1 MKALL
6 DLFKQVTQEE
16 EFDAI
21 KIALASPE
29 KIRSWSYGEVKK
41 PETIN
46 YRTFK
51 PERDGLFCSKIFGPV
66 KDYECLCGKYKRLKH
81 RGVICEK
88 CGVEVTLSKVRRE
101 RMGHIDLAS
110 PVAHIWFLKSLP
122 SRLGMVLDIALRDI
136 ERVLYFEAYMVVNP
150 GMTPLTR
157 GQLLTE
163 EDYLAKVEE
172 YGDEFSAT
180 MGAEGVREL
189 LRTMDCH
196 SEIETLRK
204 DLSETGSEAKIKKI
218 AKRLKVLEAFQ
229 KSGIKPEWMILEV
242 LPVLPPE
249 LRPLVPLD
257 GGRFA
262 TSDLN
267 DLYRRVINRNNRL
280 KRLLELKAPEIIVR
294 NEKRMLQEAVD
305 SLLDNG
311 RRGKAMTGANKRPLK
326 SLADMIK
333 GKGGRFRQNLLG
345 KRVDYSGRSVIVVG
359 PQLKLH
365 QCGLPKKMALEL
377 FKPFI
382 FHKLE
387 VLGLATTIKAAKKK
401 VEEEGPE
408 VWDILEDVIREHPV
422 MLNRAPTLHRLGI
435 QAFEPIL
442 IEGKAIQLHPLVCA
456 AFNADFDGDQM
467 AVHVPLSLEAQME
480 ARTLMLAS
488 NNVLSP
494 ANGEPIIV
502 PSQDIVLGLYYMTR
516 EKVAA
521 RGEGMKFADIKEAQ
535 RAYDMGLVD
544 LHAKVTIRLKEV
556 DPETG
561 DEKVVRYETTI
572 GRALLSEI
580 LPAGLSFSFID
591 KALKKKEISKLINAS
606 FRRVG
611 IRETVIFADKL
622 MYTGYRYATRAG
634 ISICVNDML
643 VPPEKADLL
652 ASAEAEVKEIEDQYT
667 SGLVTQ
673 GERYNKVVDIWGRA
687 GDKVADAMM
696 KQLREEPVLDA
707 DGKQVMKDGKA
718 MRQESFN
725 AIYMMADSGARG
737 SAAQVRQLAGMRG
750 LMAKPD
756 GSIIETPITANFRD
770 GLNVLQYF
778 ISTHGA
784 RKGLADTALKT
795 ANSGYLTRRLVDVT
809 QDLVVTEFDCGTANG
824 LVTKALV
831 KGGEVVEPLHDRILG
846 RVAALDVINPE
857 TQETVY
863 EAGMLL
869 TEDEVEHI
877 EALGI
882 DEVKVRTAL
891 TCETRYG
898 ICSKCYGRDLGRG
911 KLISMGEA
919 VGVIAAQS
927 IGEPGTQL
935 TMRTFH
941 IGGAVSR
948 TASVSQ
954 VESKSNGVVRFT
966 STMRYVTTARKEQIV
981 ISRNGEVMITD
992 EQGRERER
1000 HKVPYGATLQTA
1012 DGKTVKAGQA
1022 MAIWDPHTRPIIT
1035 EYAGRV
1041 KFENVEEGV
1050 TVAKQIDDVTGLST
1064 LVVIDPKQRAGQQS
1078 KGLRPQVKLL
1088 DEAGNEVKVAGGDT
1102 SVNITFQLGCIIT
1115 VKDGQEV
1122 GVGEV
1127 LARIP
1132 QESSKTRD
1140 ITGGLPRV
1148 AELFEA
1154 RSPKDAGMLAEVTGT
1169 VSFGKDTKGKQ
1180 RLVIT
1185 DLDGV
1190 QEEFL
1195 IPKDKHVT
1203 AHDGQVVT
1211 KGESIVDG
1219 PADPQDILRLQGVES
1234 LARYIIDE
1242 VQDVYRLQG
1251 VKINDKHIEVI
1262 VRQMLRRVR
1271 VTDSGST
1278 NFIQGEQVE
1287 RADLLEAN
1295 DLAIAEGNEP
1305 AQYEYVLLGIT
1316 KASLSTDSFISAAS
1330 FQETTR
1336 VLTEAA
1342 ILGKRDDLRGLK
1354 ENVIVGRLIPAG
1366 TGLAYHEN
1374 RKRQAA
1380 GVDAAP
1386 AAFAVDVVADVED
1399 AVELPVE
1406 AVTEV
1411 VVEAAAS
1418 DIETA

>member
-16 EFDAI
+16 EFDAT

-51 PERDGLFCSKIFGPV
+51 PERDGLFCAKIFGPT

-101 RMGHIDLAS
+101 RMGHIELAS

-136 ERVLYFEAYMVVNP
+136 ERILYFEAYVVIDP
-150 GMTPLTR
+150 GMTPLNR

-163 EDYLAKVEE
+163 DDYLAKVEE
-172 YGDEFSAT
+172 FGDEFNAV
-180 MGAEGVREL
+180 MGAEAVREL
-189 LRTMDCH
+189 LRTMDVTK
-196 SEIETLRK
+196 EIDDLRRE
-204 DLSETGSEAKIKKI
+204 LGETGSEAKIKKI

-294 NEKRMLQEAVD
+294 NEKRMLQESVD

-311 RRGKAMTGANKRPLK
+311 RRGKVMTGANKRPLK

-422 MLNRAPTLHRLGI
+422 LLNRAPTLHRLGI
-435 QAFEPIL
+435 QAFEPVL
-442 IEGKAIQLHPLVCA
+442 IEGKAIQLHPLVCS

-494 ANGEPIIV
+494 ANGDPIIV

-521 RGEGMKFADIKEAQ
+521 RGEGMAFINIAEVQ
-535 RAYDMGLVD
+535 RAYDCGLID
-544 LHAKVTIRLKEV
+544 LHAKITVRIKEFELDV
-556 DPETG
+556 DG
-561 DEKVVRYETTI
+561 SKREKITRYNTTV

-580 LPAGLSFSFID
+580 LPPGLPFSYID
-591 KALKKKEISKLINAS
+591 RALKKKEISRLINAS
-606 FRRVG
+606 FRKVG

-622 MYTGYRYATRAG
+622 MSTGYSYATRAG
-634 ISICVNDML
+634 ISISINDML
-643 VPPEKADLL
+643 VPPEKEQLIA
-652 ASAEAEVKEIEDQYT
+652 AAEAEVKEIEDQYV

-696 KQLREEPVLDA
+696 KQLREEDVKDA
-707 DGKQVMKDGKA
+707 QGNLVQKDGKTL
-718 MRQESFN
+718 RQESFN

-756 GSIIETPITANFRD
+756 GSIIETPIKANFRD

-809 QDLVVTEFDCGTANG
+809 QDLVVTEPDCGTTDG

-831 KGGEVVEPLHDRILG
+831 KGGEVIEPLHDRILG
-846 RVAALDVINPE
+846 RVAALDILNPE
-857 TQETVY
+857 TQEVVLP
-863 EAGMLL
+863 AGTLL
-869 TEDEVEHI
+869 GEDEVEKI
-877 EALGI
+877 DALGI

-891 TCETRYG
+891 TCDTRYG
-898 ICSKCYGRDLGRG
+898 ICAKCYGRDLGRG
-911 KLISMGEA
+911 KLINIGEA

-948 TASVSQ
+948 TAAVSQ
-954 VESKSNGVVRFT
+954 VEGKSNGTVRF
-966 STMRYVTTARKEQIV
+966 SSNMRYVTNARNEQVV
-981 ISRNGEVMITD
+981 ISRNGEVLIVD
-992 EQGRERER
+992 DSGRERER
-1000 HKVPYGATLQTA
+1000 HKVPYGATLTA
-1012 DGKTVKAGQA
+1012 NDGKQVKAGQA
-1022 MAIWDPHTRPIIT
+1022 LATWDPHTRPIIT
-1035 EYAGRV
+1035 EYAGQV

-1050 TVAKQIDDVTGLST
+1050 TVAKQVDEVTGLSS
-1064 LVVIDPKQRAGQQS
+1064 LVVIDPKQRAGQS

-1088 DEAGNEVKVAGGDT
+1088 DANGQEVKLTGSDS
-1102 SVNITFQLGCIIT
+1102 SVNVTFQLGCIIT

-1180 RLVIT
+1180 RLVLT

-1190 QEEFL
+1190 SHEYL

-1203 AHDGQVVT
+1203 VHDGQVVT

-1219 PADPQDILRLQGVES
+1219 PADPQDILRLQGREA

-1271 VTDSGST
+1271 ITDAGDTS
-1278 NFIQGEQVE
+1278 FIMGEQVE
-1287 RADLLEAN
+1287 RADV
-1295 DLAIAEGNEP
+1295 LAENEVVVAENKRP
-1305 AQYEYVLLGIT
+1305 ASYEFVLLGIT

-1342 ILGKRDDLRGLK
+1342 ILGKRDELRGLK

-1366 TGLAYHEN
+1366 TGLAYHET
-1374 RKRQAA
+1374 RKRQNA

-1386 AAFAVDVVADVED
+1386 SVIED
-1399 AVELPVE
+1399 SELSASEAESIDSATPEATGSTEAVEG
-1406 AVTEV
+1406 
-1411 VVEAAAS
+1411 
-1418 DIETA
+1418 

>member
-51 PERDGLFCSKIFGPV
+51 PERDGLFCSKIFGPI

-101 RMGHIDLAS
+101 RMGHIELAS

-136 ERVLYFEAYMVVNP
+136 ERVLYFEAFIVIDP

-163 EDYLAKVEE
+163 DDYLAKVEE
-172 YGDEFSAT
+172 YGDEFNAV
-180 MGAEGVREL
+180 MGAEAVREL
-189 LRTMDCH
+189 LRTMDIER
-196 SEIETLRK
+196 EIETLRSE
-204 DLSETGSEAKIKKI
+204 LSATSSEAKIKKI

-229 KSGIKPEWMILEV
+229 KSGIKPEWMILEI

-311 RRGKAMTGANKRPLK
+311 RRGKVMTGANKRPLK

-422 MLNRAPTLHRLGI
+422 LLNRAPTLHRLGI
-435 QAFEPIL
+435 QAFEPVL
-442 IEGKAIQLHPLVCA
+442 IEGKAIQLHPLVCS

-521 RGEGMKFADIKEAQ
+521 RGEGMIFSDIKEVQ
-535 RAYDMGLVD
+535 RVYDQGLID
-544 LHAKVTIRLKEV
+544 LHAKVTVRIREFELDVAGQK
-556 DPETG
+556 T
-561 DEKVVRYETTI
+561 EKINRYTTTV

-580 LPAGLSFSFID
+580 LPPGLPFSYID
-591 KALKKKEISKLINAS
+591 KALKKKEISRLINAS
-606 FRRVG
+606 FRKVG

-622 MYTGYRYATRAG
+622 MYTGYSYATKAG
-634 ISICVNDML
+634 ISISINDML
-643 VPPEKADLL
+643 VPPEKEQLIAAAD
-652 ASAEAEVKEIEDQYT
+652 AEVKEIEDQYV

-696 KQLREEPVLDA
+696 KQLREEDVKDS
-707 DGKQVMKDGKA
+707 DGNVVTKDGKTV
-718 MRQESFN
+718 RQESFN

-756 GSIIETPITANFRD
+756 GSIIETPIKANFRD

-809 QDLVVTEFDCGTANG
+809 QDLVVTETDCGTTEG

-846 RVAALDVINPE
+846 RTSALDILHPE
-857 TQETVY
+857 TQEVVY
-863 EAGMLL
+863 EAGTLL
-869 TEDEVEHI
+869 GEDEVEKI
-877 EALGI
+877 DALGI

-891 TCETRYG
+891 TCDTRYG
-898 ICSKCYGRDLGRG
+898 ICAKCYGRDLGRG
-911 KLISMGEA
+911 KLISIGES

-948 TASVSQ
+948 AASVSQ
-954 VESKSNGVVRFT
+954 VESKSNGTAGFT
-966 STMRYVTTARKEQIV
+966 STMRYVTNSRGEQIV
-981 ISRNGEVMITD
+981 ISRNGEVVISD
-992 EQGRERER
+992 DNGRERER
-1000 HKVPYGATLQTA
+1000 HKVPYGATLTIN

-1022 MAIWDPHTRPIIT
+1022 LATWDPHTRPIIT

-1050 TVAKQIDDVTGLST
+1050 TVAKQVDEVTGLSS
-1064 LVVIDPKQRAGQQS
+1064 LVVIDPKQRAGSS

-1088 DEAGNEVKVAGGDT
+1088 DANGVEVKIAGT
-1102 SVNITFQLGCIIT
+1102 ETPVNVTFQLGCIIT

-1185 DLDGV
+1185 DLDGITS
-1190 QEEFL
+1190 EFL
-1195 IPKDKHVT
+1195 IAKDKHVT

-1211 KGESIVDG
+1211 KGETIVDG
-1219 PADPQDILRLQGVES
+1219 PADPQDILRLQGREA

-1262 VRQMLRRVR
+1262 VRQMLRRVK
-1271 VTDSGST
+1271 VQDAGDTS
-1278 NFIQGEQVE
+1278 FIPGEQVE
-1287 RADLLEAN
+1287 RADLLTEN
-1295 DLAIAEGNEP
+1295 ERVIAEDKRP
-1305 AQYEYVLLGIT
+1305 ATFEYVLLGIT

-1366 TGLAYHEN
+1366 TGLAYHES
-1374 RKRQAA
+1374 RKRAA
-1380 GVDAAP
+1380 IASLTPNAAEP
-1386 AAFAVDVVADVED
+1386 S
-1399 AVELPVE
+1399 E
-1406 AVTEV
+1406 AVLAAEAMFAPEEV
-1411 VVEAAAS
+1411 VEEAAADDS
-1418 DIETA
+1418 AAE

>member
-51 PERDGLFCSKIFGPV
+51 PERDGLFCSKIFGPI

-101 RMGHIDLAS
+101 RMGHIELAS

-136 ERVLYFEAYMVVNP
+136 ERVLYFEAFIVIDP

-163 EDYLAKVEE
+163 DDYLAKVEE
-172 YGDEFSAT
+172 YGDEFNAV
-180 MGAEGVREL
+180 MGAEAVREL
-189 LRTMDCH
+189 LRTMDIER
-196 SEIETLRK
+196 EIETLRSE
-204 DLSETGSEAKIKKI
+204 LSATSSEAKIKKI

-229 KSGIKPEWMILEV
+229 KSGIKPEWMILEI

-311 RRGKAMTGANKRPLK
+311 RRGKVMTGANKRPLK

-359 PQLKLH
+359 PTLKLH

-422 MLNRAPTLHRLGI
+422 LLNRAPTLHRLGI
-435 QAFEPIL
+435 QAFEPVL
-442 IEGKAIQLHPLVCA
+442 IEGKAIQLHPLVCS

-521 RGEGMKFADIKEAQ
+521 RGEGMIFSDIKEVQ
-535 RAYDMGLVD
+535 RVYDQGLID
-544 LHAKVTIRLKEV
+544 LHAKVTVRIREFELDVAGQKI
-556 DPETG
+556 
-561 DEKVVRYETTI
+561 EKINRYTTTV

-580 LPAGLSFSFID
+580 LPPGLPFSYID
-591 KALKKKEISKLINAS
+591 KALKKKEISRLINAS
-606 FRRVG
+606 FRKVG

-622 MYTGYRYATRAG
+622 MYTGYSYATKAG
-634 ISICVNDML
+634 ISISINDML
-643 VPPEKADLL
+643 VPPEKEQLIAAAD
-652 ASAEAEVKEIEDQYT
+652 AEVKEIEDQYV

-696 KQLREEPVLDA
+696 KQLREEDVKDS
-707 DGKQVMKDGKA
+707 DGNVVTKDGKTV
-718 MRQESFN
+718 RQESFN

-756 GSIIETPITANFRD
+756 GSIIETPIKANFRD

-809 QDLVVTEFDCGTANG
+809 QDLVVTEIDCGTTEG

-846 RVAALDVINPE
+846 RTSALDILHPE
-857 TQETVY
+857 TQEVVY
-863 EAGMLL
+863 EAGTLL
-869 TEDEVEHI
+869 GEDEVEKI
-877 EALGI
+877 DALGI

-891 TCETRYG
+891 TCDTRYG
-898 ICSKCYGRDLGRG
+898 ICAKCYGRDLGRG
-911 KLISMGEA
+911 KLISIGES

-948 TASVSQ
+948 AASVSQ
-954 VESKSNGVVRFT
+954 VESKSNGTAGFT
-966 STMRYVTTARKEQIV
+966 STMRYVTNSRNEQIV
-981 ISRNGEVMITD
+981 ISRNGEVVISD
-992 EQGRERER
+992 DNGRERER
-1000 HKVPYGATLQTA
+1000 HKVPYGATLTIN

-1022 MAIWDPHTRPIIT
+1022 LATWDPHTRPIIT

-1050 TVAKQIDDVTGLST
+1050 TVAKQVDEVTGLSS
-1064 LVVIDPKQRAGQQS
+1064 LVVIDPKQRAGSS

-1088 DEAGNEVKVAGGDT
+1088 DANGVEVKIAGT
-1102 SVNITFQLGCIIT
+1102 ETPVNVTFQLGCIIT

-1185 DLDGV
+1185 DLDGITS
-1190 QEEFL
+1190 EFL
-1195 IPKDKHVT
+1195 IAKDKHVT

-1211 KGESIVDG
+1211 KGETIVDG
-1219 PADPQDILRLQGVES
+1219 PADPQDILRLQGREA

-1262 VRQMLRRVR
+1262 VRQMLRRVK
-1271 VTDSGST
+1271 VQDAGDTS
-1278 NFIQGEQVE
+1278 FIPGEQVE
-1287 RADLLEAN
+1287 RADLLTEN
-1295 DLAIAEGNEP
+1295 ERVVAEDKRP
-1305 AQYEYVLLGIT
+1305 ATFEYVLLGIT

-1366 TGLAYHEN
+1366 TGLAYHES
-1374 RKRQAA
+1374 RKRAA
-1380 GVDAAP
+1380 
-1386 AAFAVDVVADVED
+1386 VASLTPNASE
-1399 AVELPVE
+1399 PSE
-1406 AVTEV
+1406 AVLAAEAMFAPEEV
-1411 VVEAAAS
+1411 VEEAAADDS
-1418 DIETA
+1418 AAE